1 MKIDRQNLFSFLLI
15 ALLMMTPVAF
25 AEEEH
30 EEESLDAIS
39 QKLENP
45 LTTLWSLSFQNNT
58 DINNGDLIEGSET
71 ANAFLFQPA
80 LPIPVGE
87 HDQFVFTAR
96 PVFPIVTQPVF
107 NTDVPGGIDGRT
119 TGFGDMQIL
128 SLFGPSKPT
137 GFVWGAG
144 ITMKLPT
151 ASNDSLGQNKWQ
163 AGPAVMAFYIKRPW
177 TSGVLVQHW
186 SSFAGDDDAPDR
198 NRTDIQYIIR
208 RGLPH
213 AWSIGMGPTVTID
226 WEKDS
231 ENNLTLPVG
240 LGLTKTVRFG
250 RVPTKLRL
258 EAHYSLIKP
267 ELYGSEW
274 TIRIQVTPIIKS
286 PFRSD

>member
-1 MKIDRQNLFSFLLI
+1 MI
-15 ALLMMTPVAF
+15 APAAF
-25 AEEEH
+25 AEEE
-30 EEESLDAIS
+30 ENGESLDAIS

-58 DINNGDLIEGSET
+58 TINNGDLIEGSET
-71 ANAFLFQPA
+71 ANSFLFQPA

-87 HDQFVFTAR
+87 HDQYVFTAR

-107 NTDVPGGIDGRT
+107 NSEVPGEVDGHK

-137 GFVWGAG
+137 GLVWGAG
-144 ITMKLPT
+144 VTMKLPT
-151 ASNDSLGQNKWQ
+151 ASNDVLGQNKWQ

-186 SSFAGDDDAPDR
+186 WSFAGDNDAQDR
-198 NRTDIQYIIR
+198 SRTDIQYIIR

-213 AWSIGMGPTVTID
+213 AWSIGMGPTISID
-226 WEKDS
+226 WEADS
-231 ENNLTLPVG
+231 DNNLTLPIG

-250 RVPTKLRL
+250 TLPTKLRL

-274 TIRIQVTPIIKS
+274 TIRIQVTPVIRS
-286 PFRSD
+286 PFR